1 VLDKVKS
8 NSTIFERDN
17 DSLVYF
23 RQLAVNLVS
32 RGTGVIRKEKWHR
45 LTRRWVK
52 DNMQAM
58 NFVTLDYLPA
68 IYLFC
73 FMYGLFNSSFSVT

>member
-1 VLDKVKS
+1 VSDKVKS

-32 RGTGVIRKEKWHR
+32 RGTGVIRKEKMAQVDKKMGER
-45 LTRRWVK
+45 
-52 DNMQAM
+52 
-58 NFVTLDYLPA
+58 
-68 IYLFC
+68 
-73 FMYGLFNSSFSVT
+73 